1 MFFTNLFNKKCQHNN
16 IKPDVESAY
25 CPDCGKLIKNEWYI
39 TRCACCGIRLQSV
52 SKNGKVMPELHYCS
66 NCGSK
71 EYHVEKLDKIDFIN
85 IKYAVLVKKE
95 AEETQICSTTRCWQ
109 EKTNALP
116 KLLVECR

>member
-1 MFFTNLFNKKCQHNN
+1 MFFTNLFNKKCRHNN
-16 IKPDVESAY
+16 ITPDVDSAY

-39 TRCACCGIRLQSV
+39 TRCACCGVRLQSV

-95 AEETQICSTTRCWQ
+95 IEETQICSTTRCWQ
-109 EKTNALP
+109 EKTNAQP
-116 KLLVECR
+116 KLLIQSL